1 MEQQKVEARIMQ
13 MAAACGETEDFVREF
28 LRDLASDEKI
38 MEEFVYYLR
47 ENSFLCREKIAGY
60 SVVDILVFQMD
71 HFKATMDRA
80 ENGMKT
86 DGNKMV
92 LRAFRT
98 FLNMRKNPEPMI
110 RAMQGETGTDY
121 PGKYN

>member
-1 MEQQKVEARIMQ
+1 MEHQTIEARIRQ
-13 MAAACGETEDFVREF
+13 MAAACGESEEFVSAFSEDLF
-28 LRDLASDEKI
+28 ADEKI
-38 MEEFVYYLR
+38 LEEFVYYVA
-47 ENSFLCREKIAGY
+47 ENNFLCREKIAGV

-71 HFKATMDRA
+71 HFKATLDRA

-92 LRAFRT
+92 LMAFRT
-98 FLNMRKNPEPMI
+98 FLNMRTCPEPI
-110 RAMQGETGTDY
+110 IKAMQGESGTDY

>member
-1 MEQQKVEARIMQ
+1 MERQTLKARVIQ
-13 MAAACGETEDFVREF
+13 MAAACGETEDFVRDF
-28 LRDLASDEKI
+28 LNDLVCDDGI
-38 MEEFVYYLR
+38 LEEFVYYLN
-47 ENSFLCREKIAGY
+47 ENNFLCREKIAGY

-98 FLNMRKNPEPMI
+98 LLNMRKDPEPI
-110 RAMQGETGTDY
+110 VNAMQGETGTDY